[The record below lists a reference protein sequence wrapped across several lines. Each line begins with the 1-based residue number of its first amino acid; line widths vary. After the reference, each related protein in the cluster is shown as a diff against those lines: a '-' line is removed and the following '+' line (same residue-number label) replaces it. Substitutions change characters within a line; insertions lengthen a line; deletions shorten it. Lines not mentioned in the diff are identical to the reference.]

1 MTPPCPADG
10 PQPVLPSRRTWAL
23 HDAAASR
30 CIETASLASSQPHA
44 LMARAG
50 LGVARLALAVASGAR
65 RVWVAAGPGNN
76 GGDGLVAARH
86 LQAAGWAVRV
96 SLLGDAQ
103 RLPVDALDALRQ
115 AQAAGVKIHYG
126 LSDVDIAPADL
137 AIDALLGLG
146 SRRAPEGAIAEAVRR
161 LNAGPAPVLAVDLPT
176 GLCGD
181 TGRRLGDGP
190 FDTAVVAAHTLSLL
204 SLKPGLFTA
213 SGRDHAGRVWL
224 DDLGLPPTSEAPS
237 ASLVGP
243 EALWSLLPG
252 RAHAQHKG
260 SFGDVLVL
268 GGAPGMGG
276 AALLAARAAL
286 TAGAGRI
293 YLARLDGDT
302 APDPA
307 RPELMP
313 RSLAQAL
320 APELLRHC
328 TVVCGCGGGSAVR
341 EHLPTVLSH
350 ALRLVL
356 DADALNAVAGDA
368 TLADRLRTRAARGL
382 ATVLTPHPLEAARL
396 LATDTATVQAQ
407 RLQQA
412 QALAERLQSV
422 VVLKGSGSV
431 IAAPGRCPAINPTGN
446 ARLGS
451 GGSGDVLAGWLGGLW
466 SQAGDGQ
473 AFDAACATVW
483 LHGRAAEAGDARLP
497 LRAADLIEAMATSL
511 PPLPR

>member
-10 PQPVLPSRRTWAL
+10 PQPVLPSSRTWAL
-23 HDAAASR
+23 HDTAASR
-30 CIETASLASSQPHA
+30 RIEAAALAASAPHA

-50 LGVARLALAVASGAR
+50 LGVARLALALAPGAR

-96 SLLGDAQ
+96 SLLRDVQ
-103 RLPVDALDALRQ
+103 RLPDDASDALRQ
-115 AQAAGVKIHYG
+115 AQAAGVAIEPG
-126 LSDVDIAPADL
+126 LSEGDTREADL

-190 FDTAVVAAHTLSLL
+190 LQTAVVATHTLSLL
-204 SLKPGLFTA
+204 TLKPGLFTA
-213 SGRDHAGRVWL
+213 AGRDHAGRVWL
-224 DDLGLPPTSEAPS
+224 DGLGLAPLTDAPS
-237 ASLVGP
+237 AWLNGP
-243 EALWSLLPG
+243 ESLLALLPG
-252 RAHAQHKG
+252 RAHTQHKG

-276 AALLAARAAL
+276 AALLASRAAL

-302 APDPA
+302 APDLQ

-341 EHLPTVLSH
+341 EHLPVVMNH
-350 ALRLVL
+350 AQRLVL

-368 TLADRLRTRAARGL
+368 ALADRLRARAARGQ

-396 LATDTATVQAQ
+396 LATDTASVQAQ

-412 QALAERLQSV
+412 QALADSLQAV

-431 IAAPGRCPAINPTGN
+431 VAAPGRTPAINPTGN

-466 SQAGDGQ
+466 SQAGDEQ
-473 AFDAACATVW
+473 AFEAACATVW

-497 LRAADLIEAMATSL
+497 LRAADLIEAMAASL
-511 PPLPR
+511 PALPR